1 MTGGSP
7 PACGST
13 APGNLLL
20 PEVHMLRFI
29 LAKLSRAALT
39 ILLVMTF
46 AFVVLRM
53 SGDPAQILLG
63 PDAPQDAVDAFRARW
78 GLDDPIW
85 QQYLAYLKQILSFD
99 FGVSM
104 RDQSPA
110 IDLVLE
116 RLPATLALTVPA
128 VVLKLAIG
136 VPAGVYAAL
145 HRQSIAD
152 RGVIML
158 SIFGFTIPSF
168 VLGLVLV
175 LIFAVNLDWL
185 PSGGQASWRHAILP
199 IATMSIGGIG
209 ILARFS
215 RSAMIEV
222 LGQPYIRTAMAKGLP
237 WRDVVWRH
245 ALPNAAVPIVTL
257 IGFMVGA
264 LIAGAVVVESIFS
277 WPGVGRLIVVS
288 VANRDLAVVQC
299 LLLVIAA
306 SMVVANLLVD
316 FAYGLLDPRLR
327 AKSPAH

>member
-1 MTGGSP
+1 
-7 PACGST
+7 
-13 APGNLLL
+13 
-20 PEVHMLRFI
+20 MLRFI
-29 LAKLSRAALT
+29 LAKTARAGLT
-39 ILLVMTF
+39 ILLVMSF
-46 AFVVLRM
+46 AFVVLRL
-53 SGDPAQILLG
+53 SGDPAQVLLG

-78 GLDDPIW
+78 GLNDPLW
-85 QQYLAYLKQILSFD
+85 QQYLAYLAQILSFD

-110 IDLVLE
+110 IDLVLD
-116 RLPATLALTVPA
+116 RIPATLAITVPA
-128 VVLKLAIG
+128 LILKVCIG
-136 VPAGVYAAL
+136 IPAGVYAAL
-145 HRQSIAD
+145 HRSSIAD
-152 RGVIML
+152 RGVIMM

-168 VLGLVLV
+168 VLALVLV
-175 LIFAVNLDWL
+175 LVFAVMLDWL
-185 PSGGQASWRHAILP
+185 PSGGQDTWRHAILP
-199 IATMSIGGIG
+199 IATLSIGGIG

-237 WRDVVWRH
+237 WREVVWKH
-245 ALPNAAVPIVTL
+245 ALPNAAIPIVTL

-288 VANRDLAVVQC
+288 VSNRDLAVVQC

-306 SMVVANLLVD
+306 SMVVANLCVD

-327 AKSPAH
+327 QKRTQ